1 MKIALFSENGL
12 QGKVPLE
19 FPNMRTE
26 FAWMYA
32 LDMTHHPIPA
42 MNSPF
47 NDIYDLGIII
57 LPKTNI
63 SVIASNNYM
72 NNIRMSCKKITIMQ
86 EGPSWFFQDLPLP
99 EQLWFFDQLN
109 QANFILAHNEK
120 DKEYYEG
127 LLEKNVYIN
136 PTLMITRQL
145 NIPKVDRAGTI
156 IGGNLVRWYGG
167 FNSLMTAQVFEESIS
182 APKMGRMHPTETQ
195 LDINHLPYLQW
206 NEWILALNKFKYAVH
221 LIPNELAG
229 TFSLNCAFLGI
240 PCIGNVN
247 SNTQRIC
254 FPDLSI
260 EPSNMKKAKELA
272 LKLKSDTNFY
282 NECSEK
288 AKHLYEKNYSMD
300 TYLNVWKLIKETE
313 LN

>member
-32 LDMTHHPIPA
+32 LDMTHHPIPMMTA
-42 MNSPF
+42 PLKYV
-47 NDIYDLGIII
+47 YDLGIII

-63 SVIASNNYM
+63 SIIAANNYID
-72 NNIRMSCKKITIMQ
+72 NIRLSCKKITIMQ

-99 EQLWFFDQLN
+99 EQLWFFEQLN
-109 QANFILAHNEK
+109 QADFILAHNDK

-136 PTLMITRQL
+136 PTLMITHQL
-145 NIPKVDRAGTI
+145 HVPEVKKSGVI

-167 FNSLMTAQVFEESIS
+167 FNSLMVAQVFEEPIT
-182 APKMGRMHPTETQ
+182 APRMGRMHPTETQ

-221 LIPNELAG
+221 LIPNEIGG
-229 TFSLNCAFLGI
+229 TFSLNCAFLGL
-240 PCIGNVN
+240 PCIGNIN

-260 EPSNMKKAKELA
+260 ESSNMKKAKELA
-272 LKLKSDTNFY
+272 DKLKTDISFY

-288 AKHLYEKNYSMD
+288 SKYLYEKHYNID
-300 TYLNVWKLIKETE
+300 AYLNAWNSIKDIEIK
-313 LN
+313 